1 MEKDIRTIDI
11 RTILSLMAEG
21 HVSAETAI
29 DLLAEACSIEPQ
41 KLIASF
47 MAAPSAKKARQA
59 SMKFTK
65 WTPED
70 EQYVLEAWNRGDSIR
85 SISDHLDRTKAA
97 IRGRLAILQKNGHD
111 VSVRRPATAEA

>member
-1 MEKDIRTIDI
+1 MEKDV
-11 RTILSLMAEG
+11 RTILSLLAEG
-21 HVSAETAI
+21 HVT
-29 DLLAEACSIEPQ
+29 AEAGIELLSEACGIEPQ
-41 KLIASF
+41 KLISSLMAS
-47 MAAPSAKKARQA
+47 PSARLARQA

-85 SISDHLDRTKAA
+85 SISEHLDRTKAA